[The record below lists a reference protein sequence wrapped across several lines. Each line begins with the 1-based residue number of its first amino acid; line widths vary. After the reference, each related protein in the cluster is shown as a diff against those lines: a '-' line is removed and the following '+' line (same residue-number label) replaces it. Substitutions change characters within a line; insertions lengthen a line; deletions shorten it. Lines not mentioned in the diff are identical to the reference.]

1 MANKIQVA
9 ISCVS
14 ALNLLIF
21 IISALFQKFEKG
33 PTISSTCDFSHAAVA
48 CDTET
53 CSLVGRDIL
62 KDGGSA
68 VDAAIATLLCIGVV
82 HPQSTGLGGG
92 AIFTIYENPVQG
104 TVKVINARESVPKM
118 AKKIEYGERKSIIKK
133 GPQWIGVPGLIRG
146 MEKAHSLYGRLP
158 WEKLFEPAIKLAKEG
173 VNVSEIL
180 SWYLNSPNLKNAV
193 ETSPLCHSGV
203 LCDENETV
211 LKTGDKMRAIALAQT
226 MQIIAEKGASAFYNG
241 SVTKTFIQDIQQ
253 NGGGITADD
262 LESYRVQV
270 TGVMKAQVG
279 EYTMYMPPP
288 PAGAALVSFV
298 LNVMKG
304 YNTNFQSVQG
314 DQKLLTYHRYIE
326 ALKFANGQ
334 KKQIRDPEFN
344 GWNDIL
350 RLISDEF
357 ADFVREMI
365 SPSETHPLPYY
376 NITPGPSSDRP
387 GTTHVA
393 VIAEDGSVVSVTSTI
408 NDIFGSMVFSESTG
422 VILNNQLTD
431 FCGRAESINAVLPSS
446 TLLFQQAGEKPPSST
461 SPVVLFSQSRNEI
474 LVIGGAGGST
484 ITTSVVSV
492 STPYLNVPNSITN
505 FVIQSLKHTLI
516 FCSILQA
523 IMNYLWWGKN
533 LTSAVGTPL
542 VYVDSKNRLHVEE
555 NDFFKSIKE
564 NLKKFG
570 HTFMD
575 TLLFENAVNA
585 ISKKGNC
592 INAVSDPRGK
602 EKPAGY

>member
-92 AIFTIYENPVQG
+92 AIFTIYENPG

-118 AKKIEYGERKSIIKK
+118 YRRDLLKECTNDYSSLK

-431 FCGRAESINAVLPSS
+431 FCGRAESINA
-446 TLLFQQAGEKPPSST
+446 GEKPPSST

-484 ITTSVVSV
+484 ITTSVVS
-492 STPYLNVPNSITN
+492 
-505 FVIQSLKHTLI
+505 
-516 FCSILQA
+516 A